1 MTEVPGWPLP
11 QKVLVYLLHFYLQE
25 LLMGISSNMTIFL
38 GFLAWSFILFDMASF
53 FSFFS
58 SFPYTLSSCL
68 FLSPSCLSCYCLI
81 WWWAVVARYRRKK
94 KRLQYETALPMSQ
107 ESYKWWTKNRLFP
120 ENSFLCLQDAAVFF
134 PSCDIYFSF
143 LRTSDLR
150 TAGLRSVVRKT
161 TDLSVILSCL
171 IWKNIG
177 IFSFPASYPWQKFF
191 NYRLTTFI
199 QICMSGF

>member
-38 GFLAWSFILFDMASF
+38 GFLAWSFILFDLASF

-94 KRLQYETALPMSQ
+94 KKATIWNRAPNVTRVIQMANKEQVVPWEFISLPPGCCCFFSILWYLLLFLTYIWL
-107 ESYKWWTKNRLFP
+107 ENCRSEISGEENNRLVCDTVLFDM
-120 ENSFLCLQDAAVFF
+120 EKYWDIFF
-134 PSCDIYFSF
+134 SC
-143 LRTSDLR
+143 
-150 TAGLRSVVRKT
+150 
-161 TDLSVILSCL
+161 
-171 IWKNIG
+171 
-177 IFSFPASYPWQKFF
+177 
-191 NYRLTTFI
+191 
-199 QICMSGF
+199 